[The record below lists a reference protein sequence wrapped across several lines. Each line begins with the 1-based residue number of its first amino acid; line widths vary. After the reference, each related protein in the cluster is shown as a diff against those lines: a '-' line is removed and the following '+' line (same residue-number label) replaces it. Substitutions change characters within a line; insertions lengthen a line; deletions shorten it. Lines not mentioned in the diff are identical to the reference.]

1 MGIIVANKYRLGMDG
16 DKFSQK
22 FKTHLRSLKIDEDDM
37 KDYNKQYQTTGI
49 LYELD
54 KEATAERDSLLAP
67 KAKKGRPSKNE
78 KTDE

>member
-1 MGIIVANKYRLGMDG
+1 MAIVVANKYRLGMDG
-16 DKFSQK
+16 DKFSPK

-54 KEATAERDSLLAP
+54 KEATDKRNAILAP
-67 KAKKGRPSKNE
+67 KTKKTKQV